1 MNRGAW
7 WATAHKVAE
16 SDTTEATQHAQQ
28 SSMGVLLNNIVT
40 INLYFA
46 PSLVEMIM
54 LIKNRNSNAYL
65 TLPEVES
72 KSKVMSGVKT
82 VNLRSPW

>member
-1 MNRGAW
+1 
-7 WATAHKVAE
+7 
-16 SDTTEATQHAQQ
+16 
-28 SSMGVLLNNIVT
+28 MGVLLNNIVT
-40 INLYFA
+40 ITLYFA

-82 VNLRSPW
+82 VDLRSPW